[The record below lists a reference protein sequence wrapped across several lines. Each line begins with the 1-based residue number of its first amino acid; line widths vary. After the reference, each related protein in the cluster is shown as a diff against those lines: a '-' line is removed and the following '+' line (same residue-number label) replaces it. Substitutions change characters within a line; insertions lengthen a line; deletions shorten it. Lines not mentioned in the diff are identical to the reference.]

1 MDILWHNPL
10 ANMYGPHFLI
20 LYAIVIIIT
29 LIFCAK
35 NDDDPTAK
43 LPLPSIPETPD
54 PYTIAYLSSGD
65 EGVKNVAILSLM
77 EQGYLED
84 NGNQEIQRSLYSPH
98 PDHLLPIEQDILTV
112 FTFPIPANSLNSSFK
127 IFQVVSKHCSVY
139 LQEFTNQKFLFENNL
154 SNNRKI
160 KGLWGGFI
168 IIGLGLYKLLAALK
182 SGHHNV
188 GFLILMGLIGIIIL
202 IVIDGMSPP
211 RLSNLGQ
218 RYLSSLQRAFTN
230 IKQQI
235 KEDKNLDL
243 FLLLIA
249 LFGTSSLLGTS
260 YEEQYKQLFFIPVA
274 TSNNDSSS
282 SGSCGG
288 RCGSSCGGGCGG
300 CGGG

>member
-1 MDILWHNPL
+1 MDIIWHNPL

-20 LYAIVIIIT
+20 FYAVVIIIT

-35 NDDDPTAK
+35 NDDDPTEK
-43 LPLPSIPETPD
+43 LPLPSIPEKPD
-54 PYTIAYLSSGD
+54 PYTIAYLSSGY

-84 NGNQEIQRSLYSPH
+84 NGNQEIMRSLYSPH
-98 PDHLLPIEQDILTV
+98 SDHLLPIEQDILTV
-112 FTFPIPANSLNSSFK
+112 FSSPISTKSLKSSLT
-127 IFQVVSKHCSVY
+127 ISQIVRKHCSVY
-139 LQEFTNQKFLFENNL
+139 LQEFTNQRFLFENKS
-154 SNNRKI
+154 SNYRKI
-160 KGLWGGFI
+160 KGLYGGFMI
-168 IIGLGLYKLLAALK
+168 MGLGLYKLLAALK

-188 GFLILMGLIGIIIL
+188 GFLILMGLIGMIIL
-202 IVIDGMSPP
+202 IVIDGMLPP

-249 LFGTSSLLGTS
+249 LFGTSSLLG
-260 YEEQYKQLFFIPVA
+260 
-274 TSNNDSSS
+274 
-282 SGSCGG
+282 
-288 RCGSSCGGGCGG
+288 
-300 CGGG
+300 